1 MSTYTIDKPEIDG
14 EPEGFE
20 GLSPLFG
27 LEDVGDLARDAKR
40 AADAAYAEVSTP
52 SIGDAI
58 DLGFVALQPE
68 IERPDQSEL
77 ESNQPAE

>member
-40 AADAAYAEVSTP
+40 AADAA
-52 SIGDAI
+52 
-58 DLGFVALQPE
+58 
-68 IERPDQSEL
+68 
-77 ESNQPAE
+77 